1 MSEETT
7 ETTGTT
13 AAAGRIR
20 LEAKNPTEKRVLAYL
35 EANASEVLAERIN
48 AGKKTLA
55 GALGY
60 AKDEARAMAV
70 DGVACVDDA
79 TVYGW
84 IIHFFEEDSI
94 TETARKAQPAV
105 RVPKG
110 VATSPKPV
118 RKAKAAPKPEPEA
131 KPEPVPAKP
140 KAEQLPLFAEI
151 LGGAK

>member
-7 ETTGTT
+7 GTT
-13 AAAGRIR
+13 TARIR
-20 LEAKNPTEKRVLAYL
+20 LEAKNATEKRVLDYML
-35 EANASEVLAERIN
+35 ENASEALVEKIN

-55 GALGY
+55 GALDH
-60 AKDEARAMAV
+60 AKEEARAMAV